1 MGSTNIPPED
11 VLLPN
16 QLSNVELANHRS
28 DLWRSNYHEA
38 SIYIEEGLNNDK
50 FENHPRKRASKLVQQ
65 AGATPSVAAA
75 SGVLVGRQ
83 QPIATA
89 TPNVNLLAPTSAA
102 TTEHQHQQ
110 LTPQLQFQPSPLIA
124 CAQGDKTTL
133 LGTKE
138 FSNNNNTN
146 DNLHGD
152 HDHQKRH
159 TDDKASGTFLL
170 GGQYTTIETY
180 ILVHNRY
187 FYQLDLIASIILLLL
202 ALVEPPAVDGYELSP
217 STHAAIEMFALGI
230 IAIELLLKFRWMGPR
245 RFFSHGRT
253 VSKLFVLVAMNLET
267 IIILLRH
274 SIHARYTRALR
285 PIFLLDN
292 HYCHG
297 LRRAVRQIFQSLPP
311 IIDMFTL
318 ALFFMFV
325 FSIFGFYMFASNN
338 YYFSDMP
345 KTVGNLLVL
354 ATTANL
360 PDIMMPSYAVSRWS
374 AVYFVLFIIIHLFLF
389 TNLTM
394 AAVYEIFTR
403 KEKEKFHKLLLH
415 RRKACQKAFKLL
427 VSRRQP
433 NKIQYR
439 QFMGL
444 MRYLNQ
450 KCSMFD
456 AYLIFKALDTDKS
469 GSLSLEEF
477 YQIYDF
483 INLKWKLIYP
493 RFEWYDDYDW
503 IPIPIKSFLAM
514 SARVIKHRFFEWSI
528 DLLIVI
534 LALLQFVEASAFEL
548 PIPGLKL
555 PLINSNTANFIT
567 VTSTN
572 ITSTNLVNADPS
584 QQLNST
590 ATTSLIEEDDL
601 YVKPD
606 KVSTIVFIGIF
617 TFETIIRVLALGWT
631 EYWHL
636 RWNRFD
642 LFVLV
647 ISIVGSVNGAVGGH
661 PFGWVLVLRTIRLMR
676 TFEFKRR
683 YKDMWQTLTYI
694 LLKRFVSMTCV
705 VMILYYF
712 FGIIGM
718 ELLGDYDLRNCC
730 KNTSLESQFKYDN
743 STEGAK
749 YYLNDFGDIIA
760 SYLTLFSMTS
770 NTYWL
775 ATMEAYAIVS
785 QTNWVRLFFG
795 LYYLGSIIVMNIVIA
810 FILESFL
817 FHIHYRNKM
826 GNSGDDTNLFT
837 VSVTL
842 SSFEVD
848 FLRENLT
855 SKRDTRKLNQIVS
868 KLRSKHV
875 QECDRQHDDNG
886 YCRGGNQY
894 KGRDLDD
901 DGETISLLQ
910 NNNHKRAT
918 RYTLKRN
925 QEEHQQQPSNTRQGG
940 DHVGSPAESVATPTK
955 PNNGATN
962 NKRKKLLSSSSS
974 TNSMGSVGS
983 GGNSAAAGAA
993 AGMKRKSVIGIQ
1005 KSHHGSGDD
1014 LESETHCHRPEWY
1027 LIYQAE
1033 QIRNKFSFTMKMYAD
1048 EVGGWLAEAEQ
1059 ADQDEMSRMISRN
1072 QIRAEHVAMARLARR
1087 NLAEMQHQMG
1097 AAFDDGHLL
1106 EWSRPR
1112 SWSTSEGGANA
1123 RGGHNTAE
1131 YQRDQGDTNPTTT
1144 KGNRRPN
1151 K

>member
-1 MGSTNIPPED
+1 MGSSLTPED

-16 QLSNVELANHRS
+16 QLSHVAQERANRRS

-50 FENHPRKRASKLVQQ
+50 FENHPRKRASKLV
-65 AGATPSVAAA
+65 AGPTPTVASALVSGHQPDGPTTAAA
-75 SGVLVGRQ
+75 DG
-83 QPIATA
+83 
-89 TPNVNLLAPTSAA
+89 NLLAPTSTA
-102 TTEHQHQQ
+102 ELLSPRSHFH
-110 LTPQLQFQPSPLIA
+110 PSPLIT
-124 CAQGDKTTL
+124 CDKPAL
-133 LGTKE
+133 SKAANE
-138 FSNNNNTN
+138 FSSNLTSDNEPGQEWHNT
-146 DNLHGD
+146 
-152 HDHQKRH
+152 
-159 TDDKASGTFLL
+159 KADSGGVFLL

-187 FYQLDLIASIILLLL
+187 FYQLDLAASIVLLLL
-202 ALVEPPAVDGYELSP
+202 ALVEPPAVDGYELRP
-217 STHAAIEMFALGI
+217 AIHAAIEMFALGI

-253 VSKLFVLVAMNLET
+253 VSKLVVMVLMNLET

-274 SIHARYTRALR
+274 SIHARYSRALR

-318 ALFFMFV
+318 AMFFMFV

-338 YYFSDMP
+338 HYFSDMP

-360 PDIMMPSYAVSRWS
+360 PDIMMPSYAISRWS
-374 AVYFVLFIIIHLFLF
+374 AIYFVLFIIIHLFLF

-403 KEKEKFHKLLLH
+403 REKEKFHKLLLH

-483 INLKWKLIYP
+483 INLEWKLIYP
-493 RFEWYDDYDW
+493 HFKWYDYHDW
-503 IPIPIKSFLAM
+503 IPRPCKWCLELGDRIL
-514 SARVIKHRFFEWSI
+514 RHRFFEWSI
-528 DLLIVI
+528 DLLIVV

-555 PLINSNTANFIT
+555 PLVVVSANNNNMTSNSQ
-567 VTSTN
+567 
-572 ITSTNLVNADPS
+572 LV
-584 QQLNST
+584 QLNQTLQSNG
-590 ATTSLIEEDDL
+590 TSSPLDQTLGDDL

-606 KVSTIVFIGIF
+606 KISTAVFIGIF
-617 TFETIIRVLALGWT
+617 SLEALIRCLVLGFG
-631 EYWHL
+631 EYWAK

-642 LFVLV
+642 LLVLAV
-647 ISIVGSVNGAVGGH
+647 SIAGLINGTVGGH
-661 PFGWVLVLRTIRLMR
+661 PFGWVVVLRVMRLMR

-705 VMILYYF
+705 VMVLYYF
-712 FGIIGM
+712 FGIVGM

-730 KNTSLESQFKYDN
+730 QNTSLESQFKYDN

-785 QTNWVRLFFG
+785 GTNWVRLFFG
-795 LYYLGSIIVMNIVIA
+795 LYYLSSIIVMNIVIA

-817 FHIHYRNKM
+817 FHINYRIKM
-826 GNSGDDTNLFT
+826 GDHGDDTNLFT

-842 SSFEVD
+842 PSFEAD
-848 FLRENLT
+848 FLRDNLR
-855 SKRDTRKLNQIVS
+855 SRRDTRKLNRIVG
-868 KLRSKHV
+868 KLRA
-875 QECDRQHDDNG
+875 QHDREAG
-886 YCRGGNQY
+886 EREQGKCSSGCVGQS
-894 KGRDLDD
+894 DD
-901 DGETISLLQ
+901 ETVSLLSGQ
-910 NNNHKRAT
+910 PKRQANYSSRARSQPAQPPQSIANNPP
-918 RYTLKRN
+918 TLASDHLSVTPTA
-925 QEEHQQQPSNTRQGG
+925 ELSSAGQQQPTGG
-940 DHVGSPAESVATPTK
+940 R
-955 PNNGATN
+955 
-962 NKRKKLLSSSSS
+962 RKKLLSSSSS
-974 TNSMGSVGS
+974 STSMSSLGS
-983 GGNSAAAGAA
+983 GASGGPQAAAAAKKKPA
-993 AGMKRKSVIGIQ
+993 AGQPPPPRIQ
-1005 KSHHGSGDD
+1005 VTGGE
-1014 LESETHCHRPEWY
+1014 LEGESACHRPEWY

-1087 NLAEMQHQMG
+1087 NLAEMQQQTMG
-1097 AAFDDGHLL
+1097 VLDGGVGHLID
-1106 EWSRPR
+1106 WTRPR
-1112 SWSTSEGGANA
+1112 SWSTSDGGANM
-1123 RGGHNTAE
+1123 RPPNRPAE
-1131 YQRDQGDTNPTTT
+1131 SHQRDQSDSGSPA
-1144 KGNRRPN
+1144 KSKPN

>member
-1 MGSTNIPPED
+1 MSSSIASED

-16 QLSNVELANHRS
+16 QLSNVELASHRS

-65 AGATPSVAAA
+65 SASPRVAVAPSGLPATGAAGN
-75 SGVLVGRQ
+75 Q
-83 QPIATA
+83 
-89 TPNVNLLAPTSAA
+89 
-102 TTEHQHQQ
+102 QHQLQ
-110 LTPQLQFQPSPLIA
+110 VPGNPNLAVGGQQQQQQHNQLQSSPQSNYQASPLIT
-124 CAQGDKTTL
+124 CAATQNDKFGRFANGEL
-133 LGTKE
+133 
-138 FSNNNNTN
+138 NNNA
-146 DNLHGD
+146 DNRLDGADGHAGNN
-152 HDHQKRH
+152 HKGA
-159 TDDKASGTFLL
+159 ASSAFLL

-187 FYQLDLIASIILLLL
+187 FYQLDLAASIVLLLL

-217 STHAAIEMFALGI
+217 SIHAAIEMFALGI
-230 IAIELLLKFRWMGPR
+230 IAIELLLKFRWMGPK
-245 RFFSHGRT
+245 RFFGHGRT
-253 VSKLFVLVAMNLET
+253 VSKLIVLLAMNLET
-267 IIILLRH
+267 IVILLRH
-274 SIHARYTRALR
+274 SIHARYSRALR

-338 YYFSDMP
+338 IYFSDMP

-360 PDIMMPSYAVSRWS
+360 PDIMMPSYSVSRWS
-374 AVYFVLFIIIHLFLF
+374 AIYFVLFIIIHLFLF

-403 KEKEKFHKLLLH
+403 REKEKFHKLLLH

-493 RFEWYDDYDW
+493 NFDWHDDYEW
-503 IPIPIKSFLAM
+503 IPRPIKSFLIM
-514 SARVIKHRFFEWSI
+514 SSRVIKHRFFELSI
-528 DLLIVI
+528 DLLIVA
-534 LALLQFVEASAFEL
+534 LALLQFIEASAFEL

-555 PLINSNTANFIT
+555 PLINTSNSN
-567 VTSTN
+567 VTT
-572 ITSTNLVNADPS
+572 IIQEQAIR
-584 QQLNST
+584 
-590 ATTSLIEEDDL
+590 ATTYADGGPQSETIDL
-601 YVKPD
+601 YVRPD
-606 KVSTIVFIGIF
+606 KISTLVFIAIF
-617 TFETIIRVLALGWT
+617 SLEALIRCLALGWT
-631 EYWHL
+631 EYWAS

-642 LFVLV
+642 LMVLI
-647 ISIVGSVNGAVGGH
+647 ISIVGLINGAVGGE
-661 PFGWVLVLRTIRLMR
+661 PFGWVLVLRVMRLMR

-712 FGIIGM
+712 FGIVGM

-730 KNTSLESQFKYDN
+730 KNTSLESQFRYDN

-785 QTNWVRLFFG
+785 ETNLVRIFFG

-826 GNSGDDTNLFT
+826 GDKGDDSNLFT

-855 SKRDTRKLNQIVS
+855 TARDTRKLNQIVN
-868 KLRSKHV
+868 KLRAK
-875 QECDRQHDDNG
+875 QA
-886 YCRGGNQY
+886 GGDQY
-894 KGRDLDD
+894 DQSVKRHQSKGRANNSDNDDD
-901 DGETISLLQ
+901 DGETISLLRGKHNKAHSKYTPKQ
-910 NNNHKRAT
+910 SNLEQFYGNNNGNNN
-918 RYTLKRN
+918 N
-925 QEEHQQQPSNTRQGG
+925 QQG
-940 DHVGSPAESVATPTK
+940 HVSRDGTASSK
-955 PNNGATN
+955 S
-962 NKRKKLLSSSSS
+962 RRLFSSSSS
-974 TNSMGSVGS
+974 TNSVSSLES
-983 GGNSAAAGAA
+983 GTTTSS
-993 AGMKRKSVIGIQ
+993 KRKSVSNGGVNRN
-1005 KSHHGSGDD
+1005 HHGHADD
-1014 LESETHCHRPEWY
+1014 DVENDAHYHRPEWY

-1059 ADQDEMSRMISRN
+1059 ADRDEMSLMISRN

-1087 NLAEMQHQMG
+1087 NLAEMQQH
-1097 AAFDDGHLL
+1097 ANAFDDSHLL
-1106 EWSRPR
+1106 DWTRPR
-1112 SWSTSEGGANA
+1112 SWSTSDGGPNPRA
-1123 RGGHNTAE
+1123 RQSEQH
-1131 YQRDQGDTNPTTT
+1131 RDPSDPSPT
-1144 KGNRRPN
+1144 KRNRKPN